1 MDYSQT
7 GSQALC
13 IRIITMNEHAYI
25 IIYCTVPDK
34 STADVITD
42 KLIAERLV
50 PCVNTIPDITS
61 VYRWKGEICRD
72 GELLLMMKT
81 RSALFDRI
89 SHEIKGIHPYEVP
102 EIIALPLVALSE
114 SYRAWI
120 DENTMFE

>member
-1 MDYSQT
+1 MSE
-7 GSQALC
+7 
-13 IRIITMNEHAYI
+13 NAYI
-25 IIYCTVPDK
+25 IIYCTVPDV
-34 STADVITD
+34 STADKITE

-50 PCVNTIPDITS
+50 PCVNSIPDITS

-81 RSALFDRI
+81 RLVLFDRI
-89 SHEIKGIHPYEVP
+89 CHEIKEIHPYEVP
-102 EIIALPLVALSE
+102 EIIATPLVLLSE